1 MTDAQSAGNKTKYA
15 YYFTTYSDT
24 CQIRN
29 YSGNNTCAGLH
40 ADGVQSLAAGN
51 EKNYLTNM
59 SIWES
64 KRCKTLIEDDYVFYP
79 FAALNLAETFEWAT
93 LPESTYVNTNL
104 KCAALKTK
112 MTDAQS
118 AGNKTKY
125 AYYYTTWSD
134 TCQIRSYNGQNTCAG
149 LHADGVQS
157 LAAGNEK
164 NYLTNMAIW
173 APKGCKT
180 LIADDYV
187 FYPFAAPVVVEEPVY
202 VDPVVVVDTVVV
214 EPVAPVAT
222 CGTWSIQTY
231 FGGAQVCEGGRIYE
245 CKAFPL
251 EGWCGQA
258 TYCPTCL
265 NGDDAWTDMGVY
277 PNEAAPLA
285 DTFEWATLPES
296 TYVNTN
302 LKCAALKTKMTDAQS
317 AGNKTKYAYYF
328 TTYSDTC
335 QIRNYSGN
343 NTCAGLHADGVQS
356 LAAGN
361 EKNYLTNM
369 AIWESKRC
377 KTLIEDDYIF
387 APIA

>member
-1 MTDAQSAGNKTKYA
+1 
-15 YYFTTYSDT
+15 
-24 CQIRN
+24 
-29 YSGNNTCAGLH
+29 
-40 ADGVQSLAAGN
+40 
-51 EKNYLTNM
+51 
-59 SIWES
+59 
-64 KRCKTLIEDDYVFYP
+64 
-79 FAALNLAETFEWAT
+79 
-93 LPESTYVNTNL
+93 
-104 KCAALKTK
+104 

-180 LIADDYV
+180 LIEDDYV
-187 FYPFAAPVVVEEPVY
+187 FYPFAAPVVIEEPVY
-202 VDPVVVVDTVVV
+202 VDSVVVVD
-214 EPVAPVAT
+214 PVPAPVA
-222 CGTWSIQTY
+222 
-231 FGGAQVCEGGRIYE
+231 
-245 CKAFPL
+245 
-251 EGWCGQA
+251 
-258 TYCPTCL
+258 
-265 NGDDAWTDMGVY
+265 
-277 PNEAAPLA
+277 
-285 DTFEWATLPES
+285 TFEWATLPES
-296 TYVNTN
+296 IYVDNS
-302 LKCAALKTKMTDAQS
+302 LKCLALHTKMTDAQS

-335 QIRNYSGN
+335 QIRSYRGQ

-369 AIWESKRC
+369 AIWESKSCR
-377 KTLIEDDYIF
+377 TLIADDYIF
-387 APIA
+387 SPLA